1 MPALHFPRSSAA
13 LRAAGFAARD
23 LHELPDS
30 PRRFAD
36 GGQSRPSRGPSVED
50 PIAFQ
55 TVVDEASLAG
65 QHSME
70 ALLFTGPRAGWDVG
84 AQARSSSGAVAAGA
98 LRGND
103 QLCLRR

>member
-1 MPALHFPRSSAA
+1 M
-13 LRAAGFAARD
+13 
-23 LHELPDS
+23 
-30 PRRFAD
+30 
-36 GGQSRPSRGPSVED
+36 ED

-55 TVVDEASLAG
+55 PVVGEASLAG

-70 ALLFTGPRAGWDVG
+70 ALLFTGSRAGWDVG
-84 AQARSSSGAVAAGA
+84 AQARSPSGAVAAGA